1 MSKYTDGNTAV
12 LSDEEMVN
20 LGFTDRNNDV
30 WYFCKGI
37 LFDEKQRSTTVT
49 LNISIEKAT
58 GNYDELVMD
67 EMFGQPAY
75 YGNMREPY
83 RGNVMNSID
92 AELAKLNEAG
102 LSIQVDHKL
111 YGVK

>member
-1 MSKYTDGNTAV
+1 MAKYTDGNTLV
-12 LSDEEMVN
+12 LSDKEMVN
-20 LGFTDRNNDV
+20 LGFTDRNNNV

-37 LFDEKQRSTTVT
+37 LIDNKQRSTSVT
-49 LNISIEKAT
+49 LNISIDKIT

-83 RGNVMNSID
+83 RR
-92 AELAKLNEAG
+92 ACRRCF
-102 LSIQVDHKL
+102 LSCSCFPIHL
-111 YGVK
+111 